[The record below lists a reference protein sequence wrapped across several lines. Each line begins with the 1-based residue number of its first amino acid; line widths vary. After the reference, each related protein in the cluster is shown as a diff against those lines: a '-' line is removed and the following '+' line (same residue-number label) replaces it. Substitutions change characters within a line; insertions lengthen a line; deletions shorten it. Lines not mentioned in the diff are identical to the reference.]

1 MISSRGEALPARRE
15 RATAK
20 RLADFIALTKPRL
33 IPMVLVA
40 AAAGFY
46 LASDGKIAYTTLLN
60 SLIGIALATGGTLA
74 LNQAAEQEVDALMR
88 RTRTRPLPGG
98 RLQRWDA
105 IIFGTIL
112 TVGGIAYLYLAV
124 NTLSGHLI
132 TFTGALYLFLYTPLK
147 RFTSLN
153 SIIGAVPGAMPPVLG
168 WAAAAGTLAIEPFIL
183 FAILF
188 FWQIPHALAIAWL
201 YRDEFSRAG
210 IRLLPVEEPDGK
222 STGRQVI
229 NHCVALL
236 PVSLMPTLVG
246 LAGGIYFFTAL
257 GLGLAYLYFGA
268 RLAMDRNMAAARR
281 LFYVSLGYLP
291 LVLLILVLDQVKR

>member
-1 MISSRGEALPARRE
+1 MISSRGETLTVRGE
-15 RATAK
+15 RGAAQ

-46 LASDGKIAYTTLLN
+46 LASSGKIAYATLLN
-60 SLIGIALATGGTLA
+60 SLIGIGLATGGTLA

-132 TFTGALYLFLYTPLK
+132 TLTGGLYLFLYTPLK

-153 SIIGAVPGAMPPVLG
+153 SIVGAIPGAMPPVLG
-168 WAAAAGTLAIEPFIL
+168 WAAAAGTLAIEPAIL

-201 YRDEFSRAG
+201 YRDEFARAG

-246 LAGGIYFFTAL
+246 LAGPVYFFTAL
-257 GLGLAYLYFGA
+257 ALGLAYLYFGV
-268 RLAMDRNMAAARR
+268 RLSMERNTAAARR
-281 LFYVSLGYLP
+281 LFYASLGYLP
-291 LVLLILVLDQVKR
+291 LVLLVMVLDQIKG